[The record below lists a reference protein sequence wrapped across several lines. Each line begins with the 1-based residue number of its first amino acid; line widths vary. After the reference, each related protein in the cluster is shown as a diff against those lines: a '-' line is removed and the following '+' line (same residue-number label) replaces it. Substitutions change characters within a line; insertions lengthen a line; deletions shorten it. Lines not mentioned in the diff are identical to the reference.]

1 MGQQPYGSD
10 GQQESYQQSSAGKTM
25 MTFQVEP
32 KDATIYIDGDYYGS
46 VDGQN
51 NNEIQVLLADGSHRL
66 EVVRP
71 GFATFSK
78 DILVNNAATHS
89 LTIQL
94 EKK

>member
-1 MGQQPYGSD
+1 
-10 GQQESYQQSSAGKTM
+10 M

-32 KDATIYIDGDYYGS
+32 KDATIYIDGNYYGTA
-46 VDGQN
+46 DGQN

-71 GFATFSK
+71 GYASFSK
-78 DILVNNAATHS
+78 DILVNQTATHS
-89 LTIQL
+89 ITIQL